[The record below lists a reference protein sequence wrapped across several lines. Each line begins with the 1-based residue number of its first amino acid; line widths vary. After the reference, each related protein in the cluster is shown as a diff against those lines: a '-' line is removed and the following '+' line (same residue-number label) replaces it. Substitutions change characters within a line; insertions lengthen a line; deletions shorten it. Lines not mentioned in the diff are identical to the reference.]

1 MTRVDCIKTTKD
13 ARNLLVSL
21 AINIFNTCSTYVLSL
36 AIYLEQSTVILR
48 TDSIILY
55 ENIDLLHNAPE
66 QN

>member
-21 AINIFNTCSTYVLSL
+21 AIDIFNTCSTYVLCL

-55 ENIDLLHNAPE
+55 EHIDLLHNAPE